1 MAAARDLFDPSIEL
15 NRTASSLEEACAYCR
30 QLAHSH
36 YENFL
41 VGSLYLPKTLRQHF
55 FNIYAYCR
63 VSDDLG
69 DECSDPAN
77 ALNALAQWEGMLQ
90 DCYQGRLRHPVFM
103 ALRET
108 ITQFDVPMEPF
119 AHLLQAFRLDQTKT
133 RYATYEEL
141 LGYCRFSANPVGRL
155 VLYLGGFR
163 DEERQSLSDCTCTA
177 LQLANHWQDIAGDL
191 ERLDR
196 IYLPEEDLKHFNYT
210 ESDLKNQ
217 TCDGRFQALMKM
229 ELERARLLFLKGMK
243 LARLVDSRLAREV
256 ALFNLAGL
264 EVLRRIEAADY
275 DVFRHRPTIS
285 KWTAVRLLLHTLW
298 NPAKIPSEQSGRS

>member
-1 MAAARDLFDPSIEL
+1 MATAQNSFDPYFEL
-15 NRTASSLEEACAYCR
+15 SRTASSLEEARAYCK

-63 VSDDLG
+63 ISDDLG
-69 DECSDPAN
+69 DECSDPAA
-77 ALNALAQWEGMLQ
+77 ALSALAQWEQMLR
-90 DCYQGRLRHPVFM
+90 DCYQGQLRHPVFM

-108 ITQFDVPMEPF
+108 IIQFDIPIDPF
-119 AHLLQAFRLDQTKT
+119 AHLLRAFRLDQTKS

-141 LGYCRFSANPVGRL
+141 LEYCRFSANPVGRL
-155 VLYLGGFR
+155 VLYLGGFG

-177 LQLANHWQDIAGDL
+177 LQLANHWQDIARDL
-191 ERLDR
+191 ERVGR
-196 IYLPEEDLKHFNYT
+196 IYLPEEDLEHFSYT
-210 ESDLKNQ
+210 ESDLKKQ

-229 ELERARLLFLKGMK
+229 EIERARLLFLKGMK

-264 EVLRRIEAADY
+264 EVLRRIEAVDY
-275 DVFRHRPTIS
+275 DIFRHRPTIG
-285 KWTAVRLLLHTLW
+285 KWTAVRLLLRTIW
-298 NPAKIPSEQSGRS
+298 NPAKIPSR